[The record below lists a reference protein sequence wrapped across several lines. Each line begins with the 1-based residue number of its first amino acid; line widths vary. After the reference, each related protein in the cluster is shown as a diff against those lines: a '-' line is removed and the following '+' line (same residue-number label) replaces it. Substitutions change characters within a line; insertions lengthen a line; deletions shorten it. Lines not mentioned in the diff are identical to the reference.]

1 MKNQK
6 NLKLKFYEME
16 KRTKKKNI
24 VLTSVKYRSYKCRI

>member
-16 KRTKKKNI
+16 KRTKKNI